1 MTAETLRS
9 EPAETPPYVPLA
21 LEAEDVAA
29 YAAMAEAMGCSL
41 EACAEGFMMAT
52 PLARELAVKLW
63 LLLQRLR
70 ELSGLRGGAPG
81 EEAALRDLQLQEGL
95 QTLRRVLGLDPD
107 AMPHDVLAEAG
118 LRYRL

>member
-9 EPAETPPYVPLA
+9 DPAETPPYVPLA
-21 LEAEDVAA
+21 LEEEDVAA

-52 PLARELAVKLW
+52 PMARELAVKLW

-70 ELSGLRGGAPG
+70 ELAAAEAGAG
-81 EEAALRDLQLQEGL
+81 EAALRDLQLQEGL
-95 QTLRRVLGLDPD
+95 QTLRRVLGLEPA

>member
-9 EPAETPPYVPLA
+9 AAADPPDYVPLS
-21 LEAEDVAA
+21 LEEEDVAA
-29 YAAMAEAMGCSL
+29 FASMAEAMGCSL

-63 LLLQRLR
+63 LLLRRLR
-70 ELSGLRGGAPG
+70 DLPPSGAEG
-81 EEAALRDLQLQEGL
+81 EAATRALQLQEGL
-95 QTLRRVLGLDPD
+95 QTLRRVLGLDPA